1 MERTR
6 QPNESLQIEAGGAV
20 NGAAGPRASSM
31 WPRASDPVALGRG
44 DPLYRYMPALDGLRG
59 VAILWV
65 LSAHLPVTV
74 SPVVA
79 FCAQRGPLGVE
90 LFFAM
95 SGLLVTR
102 SLHQCVVRSAPGS
115 VRRSLRDFFTRR
127 VARIWPPYFLVLV
140 LAIGALF
147 TDPAFHTH
155 FTEIRSILWSFP
167 LFIANYLFTHH
178 VPPFSLLIM
187 WSLCFEEQFYVLL
200 MIFYVLGRKH
210 LDRWLIAGI
219 VLSVGARLFFGW
231 TRADWFEPFVMDRQ
245 LQWRFDALA
254 WACLIWIWH
263 RPIVAFFAGTPHR
276 LLWQSLFV
284 LGAIAVCLPD
294 PSVPVVRA
302 IWYVALSPVF
312 AVLVAAVAFSPNFW
326 LARALTW
333 SPLVLLGVISYELYL
348 SHFIVYRV
356 LTRLGVGR
364 WHMLHG
370 AACLVVSVGVAWV
383 FHNAFSK
390 PIQRAVREWSVR
402 VFARDVAQPVAAAP
416 TQSAVPR

>member
-1 MERTR
+1 
-6 QPNESLQIEAGGAV
+6 
-20 NGAAGPRASSM
+20 
-31 WPRASDPVALGRG
+31 
-44 DPLYRYMPALDGLRG
+44 
-59 VAILWV
+59 
-65 LSAHLPVTV
+65 
-74 SPVVA
+74 
-79 FCAQRGPLGVE
+79 VE

-312 AVLVAAVAFSPNFW
+312 AVLVAAVAFSPNF
-326 LARALTW
+326 LVARALTW
-333 SPLVLLGVISYELYL
+333 WPV
-348 SHFIVYRV
+348 
-356 LTRLGVGR
+356 VGF
-364 WHMLHG
+364 
-370 AACLVVSVGVAWV
+370 V
-383 FHNAFSK
+383 
-390 PIQRAVREWSVR
+390 RAVLVALHRISGADPPGCGAVAHAAWRSVSR
-402 VFARDVAQPVAAAP
+402 GFRRCGLGLSQRLQQADPAGRARMVGSSLRA
-416 TQSAVPR
+416 